1 MPVLFLMPQWE
12 ATSEVWMRR
21 MIDGLLADL
30 SGIVVNNSQGNS
42 NYANIPVVSLNTGPH
57 EIKYLSRIFLKF
69 GLSVT
74 RAQEKPHQVL
84 HKVLNN
90 SETTHVLCQYGTF
103 AFKFLDIWKNNDL
116 PLYIHFHGYDATFDL
131 RKYDQPDVL
140 YHESEYQSAIVKL
153 QKKAIFIANSNFTR
167 SLLLNAGIGPD
178 RVKVKYYGVPIP
190 PSAHVYKKSDSI
202 RILHLGR
209 LIDFKSPDR
218 TIKAFE
224 IAKSKGL
231 KGDLII
237 AGDGPLRSYCELLR
251 FRSPYKD
258 SIRIIG
264 PVSPIQAQA
273 YFETTDIFTQHNIQ
287 GEISRQSEC
296 LGVSILEAM
305 ANGIPVVGT
314 RNGGVLET
322 IVDGETGIL
331 VEPGDVE
338 AQAEAFLKLAAAPS
352 LRQQMGNDGRNRVAV
367 HFSPQQETEQLR
379 KIMGLPS
386 NAEES

>member
-103 AFKFLDIWKNNDL
+103 AFKFLDIWDKNDL
-116 PLYIHFHGYDATFDL
+116 PLYIHFHGYDATFNL
-131 RKYDQPDVL
+131 RKYDQPGIL
-140 YHESEYQSAIVKL
+140 NHEPEYQSAIVEL

-237 AGDGPLRSYCELLR
+237 AGDGPLRSYCEILR
-251 FRSPYKD
+251 IRSPYKD
-258 SIRIIG
+258 SIQIVG
-264 PVSPIQAQA
+264 SVSPSQAQT
-273 YFETTDIFTQHNIQ
+273 YFELADIFTQHNIQ
-287 GEISRQSEC
+287 GEISMQSEC

-305 ANGIPVVGT
+305 ANGTPVVGT

-322 IVDGETGIL
+322 VVNGETGFL

-338 AQAEAFLKLAAAPS
+338 AQADAFLKLANNPD
-352 LRQQMGNDGRNRVAV
+352 LRQQMGDAGRNRVAT
-367 HFSPQQETEQLR
+367 HFSPQQETERLR
-379 KIMGLPS
+379 EIMGLPS
-386 NAEES
+386 KGGER

>member
-42 NYANIPVVSLNTGPH
+42 NYANIPVVSLNTGLH

-103 AFKFLDIWKNNDL
+103 AFKFLDIWDKNDL
-116 PLYIHFHGYDATFDL
+116 PLYIHFHGYDATFNL
-131 RKYDQPDVL
+131 RKYDQPGIL
-140 YHESEYQSAIVKL
+140 YHEPKYLSAIVEL

-178 RVKVKYYGVPIP
+178 RVRVKYYGVPIP
-190 PSAHVYKKSDSI
+190 TYTHVHKKSDSI

-237 AGDGPLRSYCELLR
+237 AGDGPLRSYCEILR
-251 FRSPYKD
+251 IRSPYKD
-258 SIRIIG
+258 SIQIIG
-264 PVSPIQAQA
+264 SVSPSQAQT
-273 YFETTDIFTQHNIQ
+273 YFELADIFTQHNIQ
-287 GEISRQSEC
+287 GEISMQSEC

-305 ANGIPVVGT
+305 SYGIPVVGT

-322 IVDGETGIL
+322 VINGETGYL
-331 VEPGDVE
+331 NEPGDIE
-338 AQAEAFLKLAAAPS
+338 AQANSFLELANNPE
-352 LRQQMGNDGRNRVAV
+352 LRQQMGDAVRNRVAT
-367 HFSPQQETEQLR
+367 HFSPQQETERLR
-379 KIMGLPS
+379 EIMGLPS
-386 NAEES
+386 MGGER